1 MTTTNGANT
10 ATVQTLTA
18 EVRVLMVGSRQI
30 TMSVFKQLDH
40 RPIEEIELFG
50 RVSVPNDYGIVRVV
64 GRSTLDGTLVRSHVD
79 NPYGGLIGNQ
89 GNWDK
94 AKALPLI
101 VLAGPVLMIFSAVF
115 SRHCTAPVVPVTAP
129 PGDTVAVV
137 ADALAAVVTR
147 LTATTPRTSR
157 RFRCFE
163 NIMLPLPSCCRC

>member
-101 VLAGPVLMIFSAVF
+101 ALAGL
-115 SRHCTAPVVPVTAP
+115 R
-129 PGDTVAVV
+129 
-137 ADALAAVVTR
+137 
-147 LTATTPRTSR
+147 
-157 RFRCFE
+157 
-163 NIMLPLPSCCRC
+163 